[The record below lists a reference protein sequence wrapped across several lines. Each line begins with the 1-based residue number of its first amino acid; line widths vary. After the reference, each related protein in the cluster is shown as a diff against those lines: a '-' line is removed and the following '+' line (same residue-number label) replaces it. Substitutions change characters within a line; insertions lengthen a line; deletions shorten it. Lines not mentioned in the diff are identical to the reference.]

1 MTGDSIS
8 ASVLKTLLERYPVLA
23 ACSGKIVEAYA
34 MLRDS
39 IRQGGTV
46 FVCGNGGSHAD
57 ADHIIGELSKGF
69 LSRRVVPEEI
79 VRQFTENLGEDAS
92 GLCSGLQ
99 MGIRAMLLS
108 AHPALSSAYAND
120 VDPLMCYAQ
129 QLFVA
134 GRNGDVVI
142 GLSTSGNAEK
152 IIGSIPQDRPIVFL
166 PDRNL
171 GGNMMKKLGRE
182 MELWPG
188 CCPIHDQVTVE
199 MIRRARAAAPGAPV
213 LVHPECR
220 VEVVDEADEALST
233 AGILRFCRESSGKRF
248 IIGTEQGILHRLRRE
263 NPGKEFLPL
272 EPAMVCCDMKKVT
285 LEDLHRSLR
294 DMTERI
300 ELDPELAAAAV
311 CPIRR
316 MLDVK

>member
-1 MTGDSIS
+1 MEMNDISKRILELKHERHAVILAHNYVAPEIQDLADFTGDSLELSIK
-8 ASVLKTLLERYPVLA
+8 AESVRAEVIVFCGVRFMAETAKLLSPDSTVLLPKSDAGCPMAEMADPEAVA
-23 ACSGKIVEAYA
+23 ACRRKNPDA
-34 MLRDS
+34 
-39 IRQGGTV
+39 V
-46 FVCGNGGSHAD
+46 FVAYVNSTA
-57 ADHIIGELSKGF
+57 
-69 LSRRVVPEEI
+69 RVK
-79 VRQFTENLGEDAS
+79 
-92 GLCSGLQ
+92 
-99 MGIRAMLLS
+99 
-108 AHPALSSAYAND
+108 AL
-120 VDPLMCYAQ
+120 VDICC
-129 QLFVA
+129 
-134 GRNGDVVI
+134 
-142 GLSTSGNAEK
+142 TSGNAEK

-188 CCPIHDQVTVE
+188 CCPIHDQVTV
-199 MIRRARAAAPGAPV
+199 AAAPGAPV

-311 CPIRR
+311 RPIRR

>member
-1 MTGDSIS
+1 MDI
-8 ASVLKTLLERYPVLA
+8 
-23 ACSGKIVEAYA
+23 C
-34 MLRDS
+34 
-39 IRQGGTV
+39 
-46 FVCGNGGSHAD
+46 C
-57 ADHIIGELSKGF
+57 
-69 LSRRVVPEEI
+69 
-79 VRQFTENLGEDAS
+79 
-92 GLCSGLQ
+92 
-99 MGIRAMLLS
+99 
-108 AHPALSSAYAND
+108 
-120 VDPLMCYAQ
+120 
-129 QLFVA
+129 
-134 GRNGDVVI
+134 
-142 GLSTSGNAEK
+142 TSGNAEK

-171 GGNMMKKLGRE
+171 GGNMMKKLGRK

-311 CPIRR
+311 RPIRR

>member
-1 MTGDSIS
+1 MEMNDISKRILGLKHERHAVILAHNYVAPEIQDLADFTGDSLELSIK
-8 ASVLKTLLERYPVLA
+8 AESVRAEVIVFCGVRFMAETAKLLSPDSTVLLPKSDAGCPMAEMADPEAVA
-23 ACSGKIVEAYA
+23 ACRRKNPDA
-34 MLRDS
+34 
-39 IRQGGTV
+39 V
-46 FVCGNGGSHAD
+46 FVAYVNSTA
-57 ADHIIGELSKGF
+57 
-69 LSRRVVPEEI
+69 RVK
-79 VRQFTENLGEDAS
+79 
-92 GLCSGLQ
+92 
-99 MGIRAMLLS
+99 
-108 AHPALSSAYAND
+108 AL
-120 VDPLMCYAQ
+120 VDICC
-129 QLFVA
+129 
-134 GRNGDVVI
+134 
-142 GLSTSGNAEK
+142 TSGNAEK

-311 CPIRR
+311 RPIRR